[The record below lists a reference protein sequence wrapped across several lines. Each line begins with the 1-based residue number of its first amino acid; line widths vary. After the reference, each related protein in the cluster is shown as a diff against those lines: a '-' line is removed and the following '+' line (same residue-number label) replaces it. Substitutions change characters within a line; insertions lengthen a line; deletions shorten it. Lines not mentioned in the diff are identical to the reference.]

1 MSKYKDCKV
10 SFGPL
15 FRAFNS
21 MRYLSFWL
29 LDPNL
34 FWSRVINSG
43 TLVYLPPSQRM
54 LPVFEGRLF
63 LKWKSLSASVHLKYV
78 AKFSKRAKKFS
89 KCSLSLSNGASEAV
103 GLACVP
109 ISNVWF
115 GVLVTIS
122 SGLGR
127 CCGVVESSNDE
138 GNLSLIGVDTQLVNF
153 STAAIAS
160 ANKISLSDLSFSLE
174 FEALAPVVPN
184 PCPFCEGVVARRG

>member
-34 FWSRVINSG
+34 FCKRVINSG

-89 KCSLSLSNGASEAV
+89 KCSLSLSNGASIAV
-103 GLACVP
+103 GLACVTP
-109 ISNVWF
+109 STVWL
-115 GVLVTIS
+115 GVLVPIS
-122 SGLGR
+122 GGLCGG
-127 CCGVVESSNDE
+127 CCVAESSNDD
-138 GNLSLIGVDTQLVNF
+138 GILSLFGVISRLV
-153 STAAIAS
+153 
-160 ANKISLSDLSFSLE
+160 SFSI
-174 FEALAPVVPN
+174 
-184 PCPFCEGVVARRG
+184 VAI